1 MSIITVK
8 DLKDALDKISKERD
22 DDFIR
27 FSCMNPNMYKKQD
40 WEKFSE
46 NY

>member
-8 DLKDALDKISKERD
+8 DLKDALDKIPKERD
-22 DDFIR
+22 DDFIHHE
-27 FSCMNPNMYKKQD
+27 CLNPNMYKKQD